1 MITATSHKREPETF
15 VELLHARF
23 WGRDKS
29 IQLHDK
35 LEYQNL
41 LREEGAL
48 VPDTY
53 HIFDDPSSINL
64 SRLPDEFV
72 LKPNALTSSRGIMIL
87 HRIAGGYGWWCS
99 FTKQQY
105 YQYQIRAIYTKWSD
119 DYRERRGKILKI
131 IAEEIVK
138 GNRRANET
146 PLDYKFYTFN
156 GTVKLIVQIDRNISP
171 VGICF
176 YNKDFELWDWEK
188 YISTNEE
195 KVQKVKPEIPKNADE
210 MLTLASRISK
220 RIGNPFVSVDMYDS
234 TKGPMIGELTRA
246 PGGPYYGS
254 MFKLRS
260 DYDKE
265 LYLAWTQASKVLGI
279 PPVPVFVNETIPR
292 RKERSISSRPLK

>member
-1 MITATSHKREPETF
+1 MNTTTSHKREPETF

-29 IQLHDK
+29 IQFHDK
-35 LEYQNL
+35 LEYQDL

-48 VPDTY
+48 VPETY
-53 HIFDDPSSINL
+53 QVFDNPRSINL
-64 SRLPDEFV
+64 SQLPDEFV
-72 LKPNALTSSRGIMIL
+72 LKPNALAGSRGIMIL

-105 YQYQIRAIYTKWSD
+105 YQYQTRAIYTKWSD
-119 DYRERRGKILKI
+119 DYRETRGKNLKI
-131 IAEEIVK
+131 IAEEIIK
-138 GNRRANET
+138 GNRRTNET

-176 YNKDFELWDWEK
+176 FNEDFKPWDWGK

-195 KVQKVKPEIPKNADE
+195 KVQTAKPEIPKNADA
-210 MLTLASRISK
+210 MLALASRISR

-234 TKGPMIGELTRA
+234 TRGPIIGELTRA
-246 PGGPYYGS
+246 PGGPYYGL
-254 MFKLRS
+254 MFKLQP
-260 DYDKE
+260 DYDRE
-265 LYLAWTQASKVLGI
+265 LYLAWTHASKVLGI
-279 PPVPVFVNETIPR
+279 PPIPVFVNETIPR
-292 RKERSISSRPLK
+292 RKARSIPRKVES